1 MSAPGQMKLRIIR
14 RTAGLMVLAAVLA
27 ACEVDPPS
35 FADFG
40 FGGKVPLPGCPP
52 VKLLGAAGEIVQYR
66 EGPGRDITDIV
77 HESKLVGF
85 TGDCEFIG
93 DSPNFTHVKVLMR
106 PVLDISRGPAATG
119 RTLDLNYFVAIPDFY
134 PKPEGRREM
143 SVRVLFPENRSTV
156 RVQDE
161 EVSVTIPLSGGRRAP
176 DTDIFLGFVLTE
188 EQLKANRER
197 RSAAGGDR
205 R

>member
-14 RTAGLMVLAAVLA
+14 RTAGLVVLAAVLA
-27 ACEVDPPS
+27 ACEVDRPS

-52 VKLLGAAGEIVQYR
+52 VKLLGAAAEIVQYR

-77 HESKLVGF
+77 HESKFVGF
-85 TGDCEFIG
+85 TGNCEFIG
-93 DSPNFTHVKVLMR
+93 DSPSFTHVKVLMR
-106 PVLDISRGPAATG
+106 PTLDISRGPAATG

-134 PKPEGRREM
+134 PRPEGRQEM

-161 EVSVTIPLSGGRRAP
+161 EISLTIPLSGGRSAP

-188 EQLKANRER
+188 EQLKANQER
-197 RSAAGGDR
+197 RSAAGGDGR
-205 R
+205 

>member
-1 MSAPGQMKLRIIR
+1 MSTPGQMKLRIIR
-14 RTAGLMVLAAVLA
+14 RTAGLVVLVAVLA
-27 ACEVDPPS
+27 ACEVDRPS

-40 FGGKVPLPGCPP
+40 LSAKVPLPGCPS
-52 VKLLGAAGEIVQYR
+52 VKVLGAAAEIVQYR

-85 TGDCEFIG
+85 TGNCEFIG

-106 PVLDISRGPAATG
+106 PVLDISRGPAAPG
-119 RTLDLNYFVAIPDFY
+119 RTLGLDYFVAIPDFY
-134 PKPEGRREM
+134 PSPEGRRKM
-143 SVRVLFPENRSTV
+143 SVRVLFPENRSTI

-161 EVSVTIPLSGGRRAP
+161 EISLTIPLSGGRSAP

-197 RSAAGGDR
+197 RRAAGGDGR
-205 R
+205 

>member
-1 MSAPGQMKLRIIR
+1 MSAPGQIKLRIFR
-14 RTAGLMVLAAVLA
+14 RTAGLAVLAAFLA

-35 FADFG
+35 LADLG
-40 FGGKVPLPGCPP
+40 IGGKGPLPGCPP
-52 VKLLGAAGEIVQYR
+52 VKLLGAAAEIVQYR

-85 TGDCEFIG
+85 TGNCEFIG

-106 PVLDISRGPAATG
+106 PVLDISRGPAAAG
-119 RTLDLNYFVAIPDFY
+119 HTLDLSYFVAIPEFY
-134 PKPEGRREM
+134 PRPEGRREM
-143 SVRVLFPENRSTV
+143 SVRVLFPENRSTL

-161 EVSVTIPLSGGRRAP
+161 EISLTIPLSGGRSAP

-188 EQLKANRER
+188 EQLKANREG